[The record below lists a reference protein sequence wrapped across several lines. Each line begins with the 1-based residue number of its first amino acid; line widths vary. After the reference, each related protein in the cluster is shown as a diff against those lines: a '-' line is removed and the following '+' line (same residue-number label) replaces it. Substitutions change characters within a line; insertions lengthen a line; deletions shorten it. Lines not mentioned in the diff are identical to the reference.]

1 MGCETARTFSITVN
15 LYDEEGEALTAKFA
29 YTGDVTGKLTS
40 GDTIELGHGQ
50 TITIE
55 GLPVGTQ
62 YKVQEETMPAFSA
75 MVNGSFGSTTEGKLT
90 EEGAKVAFVNTLV
103 TTEFSVTKEWRGGDE
118 GAIRLTLYANG
129 EKMDPQPECIRNGDH
144 YQYKGLTKFDEEGLL
159 IVYTAKEKYVEG
171 YKTMYVNRAPNED
184 VTKVLHNGGTVINKK
199 IVEASFKVQKVWS
212 GLAEGEEAPDI
223 TLILYCNGEAMD
235 YPTPDPDK
243 NGWYKYYDLPKFAGD
258 EPAVYTVKEEPIT
271 GFTTTYTLADG
282 ESADY
287 ADNGGTITNSKIPQT
302 GDEAPL
308 AMWLSLM
315 GASAV
320 MLMLLRKRRMV

>member
-29 YTGDVTGKLTS
+29 YTGDVTGELAS

-75 MVNGSFGSTTEGKLT
+75 MVNGSFGSKAEGKLS
-90 EEGAKVAFVNTLV
+90 EEDAKVAFVNTLV
-103 TTEFSVTKEWRGGDE
+103 TTEFTVTKEWRGGDE
-118 GAIRLTLYANG
+118 GAIHLTLYANG
-129 EKMDPQPECIRNGDH
+129 EKMEPQPECIRSGDR
-144 YQYKGLTKFDEEGLL
+144 YQYKGLPQFDEEGLL

-184 VTKVLHNGGTVINKK
+184 ETKVLHNGGTVINKK

-212 GLAEGEEAPDI
+212 GLAEGEEVPEI
-223 TLILYCNGEAMD
+223 TLVLYCNGEAMD

-258 EPAVYTVKEEPIT
+258 EPAVYTVKEVPIT